1 MKKYLILFTALIAA
15 ASVFFLITPSAEA
28 QTQEGAQGIEKAN
41 QYFKDRLYSKAVE
54 AYKPFLNSKSGNLKY
69 EAELKTV
76 LSYYYQGKF
85 DTALNQL
92 YSYKLPKDNLWK
104 ARYYLIR
111 YNLLKGSPYIPARY
125 QESSEDVTKFTEE
138 QKEEATKE
146 TLLKLW
152 DMRKS
157 LADMPAEDSEEYLP
171 SEYPAAYG
179 WTGDSP
185 DVRIP
190 DSAKYTSL
198 FDKLISYMAD
208 NKLKSR
214 EELYE
219 EAYKIKGKDRATSAE
234 LWHIDR
240 VNLIETE
247 GSEGDITKA
256 GWMQYISGMTDNYK
270 ELYGVKKYIF
280 KAKETL
286 AKASAAYS
294 AAQTFNKFEMYED
307 AVKTLDYCISLDLNV
322 ITDQCKNFKQE
333 ITRPR
338 VSFGEGNKMTAAPN
352 KEYNLKVSTRNLEKF
367 YIHIFKINPS
377 KFKNSEYGRYNLNL
391 SKPSRTLGISVAYDK
406 KYAYY
411 TSNVVLPKETSGF
424 YAITLS
430 QDKEYKQTEHYGWD
444 NPLLMVNFTD
454 VAVAGTAYAKAKN
467 LEAKTSAGNFYNV
480 YSLDPKTGIAKA
492 GVKLEYGA
500 SKTAYTDKDGQTV
513 LAQGK
518 NRDLH
523 LFASK
528 NGNYALLNN
537 LYFYKNEQAKYILA
551 LNTDMAVYKAG
562 SPIKIQLTAAEF
574 KGAQGYVLTEG
585 KNVKLTV
592 RGPNYNTLAE
602 KNIKLDSMGSATYEY
617 KTDKTAMLGRY
628 EITARLDNA
637 YGSANVNIE
646 AFKTPEFEVKFLKNK
661 DALQFNKPIEAKGS
675 AKYYY
680 GLNTADAKVSY
691 EVIKTSFF
699 PFFWRGSRYYIDD
712 EVVKRGET
720 STDKNGDFK
729 ITFTPETKEELSKAL
744 PAKYIIS
751 ASVTDKAGNT
761 INSQTEY
768 IVSGKEKFFSADSNK
783 NFFRQATQNTLEVKM
798 MNINGELLAGKAAAR
813 LYTAKVLENFD
824 DHDCGEDYCA
834 DGFKKDKLARIDKVE
849 FTTKGPLHFAVPP
862 LKEGW
867 YMLEFTPEGENE
879 APEDASFAFMVVN
892 TEKPALSLPG
902 NHPAV
907 AEFKTYYPGEKA
919 LILVGSSKTKGNKY
933 IEVYKDQ
940 FLVSKHTLTQSG
952 TAIMQLPISKA
963 YQGGVSLRWF
973 SVYDYEMFDGHTDIT
988 VPYVNSKLNLELSA
1002 TEFSFPGAN
1011 KTVSLSVLDE
1021 DKNPVD
1027 ARALI
1032 TVYDKSLDYYRPHSL
1047 NTLQAYEKGYGYN
1060 PFVSS
1065 LEGGNYEAPM
1075 PMFYSAAA
1083 AGLER
1088 GVRNATV
1095 RSASVKKA
1103 ALAYDTADAVEESA
1117 LEEDKI
1123 AVAQTRGIDD
1133 AAAEN
1138 GADSLRSDFSPNAL
1152 WLPNLDVKNGF
1163 SEFTFTL
1170 PQSIGQW
1177 SILAAAFTKNVKT
1190 GKTDFSFV
1198 TRKDLMIS
1206 LEAPRFLRTGDEIEL
1221 QALVSNTTDKPISA
1235 EVNLTANYDCS
1246 EKAGACRV
1254 LEYPA
1259 QNVTVAAKSQSMVKW
1274 AFKAPQEGA
1283 DIMFSATAKSAA
1295 LSDGEIKTVA
1305 LLPSLQQLTSSRTVA
1320 LKKGVNKLFL
1330 GGVDQNA
1337 KIEAVHITV
1346 SPSLLMPVLNAMP
1359 LLVKANRTSA
1369 TYAANSYLP
1378 LAIFS
1383 KLYNDYPQLKE
1394 AAAKLPKR
1402 ESVMPAW
1409 SANEELLLNNVAQS
1423 PWYLLSKGFN
1433 KNQAVIDLFDAK
1445 LVEEQKAQAEKDLAR
1460 FQNGDGG
1467 YAWVK
1472 GGRSTIFITLNVL
1485 ESFAQAY
1492 RYGVKIDEKAAKKAL
1507 KYITSKFDSED
1518 STVGVYMAYVLTS
1531 FPKEWDAKAYQLAVK
1546 TMQEFEKHPL
1556 QTPLAYAYAAS
1567 VYKRLGNTEKA
1578 KLQIDRLFDMSTE
1591 SDITGIAWTLEDRTW
1606 QWFEDGITLHAA
1618 ALQALNEFDPQD
1630 ERINGLAKWL
1640 IFNEKAEAWG
1650 NPQSAA
1656 KAVYALMGIM
1666 INANALEQTKIFTTE
1681 WNGKTTKVTVQPYD
1695 INPSAL
1701 TLSAYGDEITPN
1713 VFKASINKAVLTMET
1728 PAKDFDDYATITAL
1742 FTTDTPLASSKDGLI
1757 AADKEYYLI
1766 KDGKARK
1773 IKEGEAL
1780 AAGDQV
1786 EVRLTLKSQSA
1797 FDFVVVSDP
1806 KPAAFEADELLSGWK
1821 YDGQLPRYEELKAN
1835 VTNFFLQ
1842 NLPRGAYE
1850 LKYTIRPTSAGTFTS
1865 GAATIQSM
1873 YMPEVSAHSAGF
1885 KVKVK

>member
-1 MKKYLILFTALIAA
+1 MKKYLILFTALIGAA
-15 ASVFFLITPSAEA
+15 AIFLMTPSVEA
-28 QTQEGAQGIEKAN
+28 QDGGAQGIEKAN
-41 QYFKDRLYSKAVE
+41 QYFKDRLYSKALE
-54 AYKPFLNSKSGNLKY
+54 AYKPFLNSKSENLKH

-76 LSYYYQGKF
+76 LSYYYQNKF
-85 DTALNQL
+85 DKALTQL
-92 YSYKLPKDNLWK
+92 YSYKIPKNNLWK
-104 ARYYLIR
+104 ARYYFTR
-111 YNLLKGSPYIPARY
+111 YNLLKNSPYMAARY
-125 QESSEDVTKFTEE
+125 QESSEDATKFTEE
-138 QKEEATKE
+138 QKEEAKKE

-157 LADMPAEDSEEYLP
+157 LADMSAESSEEYLP
-171 SEYPAAYG
+171 SDYTAAYG
-179 WTGDSP
+179 WNGGAP

-190 DSAKYTSL
+190 NSARYPSL
-198 FDKLISYMAD
+198 FDELISYMIQD
-208 NKLKSR
+208 DLKSG

-219 EAYKIKGKDRATSAE
+219 EAYKIKGKDRATAAE
-234 LWHIDR
+234 LWHIER
-240 VNLIETE
+240 INLIATE

-256 GWMQYISGMTDNYK
+256 GWMQYVAGMTDDYK
-270 ELYGVKKYIF
+270 QLYGVKKYIF
-280 KAKETL
+280 QAKETL
-286 AKASAAYS
+286 AKAAAAYDG
-294 AAQTFNKFEMYED
+294 AQIFNSLEMYEE

-322 ITDQCKNFKQE
+322 VTDQCKNLKQE
-333 ITRPR
+333 IMRPI
-338 VSFGEGNKMTAAPN
+338 VSFGEGNKTTAAPN
-352 KEYNLKVSTRNLEKF
+352 QEYNLRVSTRNLEKF
-367 YIHIFKINPS
+367 YIHIFKIDPS
-377 KFKNSEYGRYNLNL
+377 KLKNSNSNRYNLNL
-391 SKPSRTLGISVAYDK
+391 NKPSRTLGISVAYDK
-406 KYAYY
+406 KYSFY
-411 TSNVVLPKETSGF
+411 TSNVVLPKEASGF

-430 QDKEYKQTEHYGWD
+430 QTKEYKQTEHYAWD
-444 NPLLMVNFTD
+444 NSLLLVNFTD
-454 VAVAGTAYAKAKN
+454 TAVAATAYAKAKN
-467 LEAKTSAGNFYNV
+467 LEAKTSAGNFYNI
-480 YSLDPKTGIAKA
+480 YSFDPKTGLPKA
-492 GVKLEYGA
+492 GVKLEYGT

-513 LAQGK
+513 LAQDK
-518 NRDLH
+518 NRTLN

-528 NGNYALLNN
+528 NGNYALLNS
-537 LYFYKNEQAKYILA
+537 LYFNKNEQAKYILA

-574 KGAQGYVLTEG
+574 KGVQGYVLTEG
-585 KNVKLTV
+585 ETVKLTV
-592 RGPNYNTLAE
+592 RGPNYNKLEETTL
-602 KNIKLDSMGSATYEY
+602 KLDSMGSATYEY
-617 KTDKTAMLGRY
+617 KTAKDAMLGRY
-628 EITARLDNA
+628 EIIAKLGN
-637 YGSANVNIE
+637 YSGYANVNIE
-646 AFKTPEFEVKFLKNK
+646 AFKVPEFEVNFLENK
-661 DALQFNKPIEAKGS
+661 DAVQFGKPVEAKGKV
-675 AKYYY
+675 KYYY
-680 GLNTADAKVSY
+680 GLNTADAKVVY
-691 EVIKTSFF
+691 EVTKAPFY
-699 PFFWRGSRYYIDD
+699 PFFWRHEKDFFNS
-712 EVVKRGET
+712 EVIKRGET
-720 STDKNGDFK
+720 STDKNGNFK
-729 ITFTPETKEELSKAL
+729 IIFTPETKQEPSKAI
-744 PAKYIIS
+744 PVKYIVS

-761 INSQTEY
+761 INTETSY
-768 IVSGKEKFFSADSNK
+768 IVSSKEKFFEVKSNK
-783 NFFRQATQNTLEVKM
+783 NFYRRATQNTVEVKM
-798 MNINGELLAGKAAAR
+798 MNINGELLAGKAAVR
-813 LYTAKVLENFD
+813 LYTAMVPELFYS
-824 DHDCGEDYCA
+824 CGVDDYCT
-834 DGFKKDKLARIDKVE
+834 DGLKKDKLARIDKVE
-849 FTTKGPLHFAVPP
+849 FKAEEPLQFSIPP

-867 YMLEFTPEGENE
+867 YILEFTPEGQSE
-879 APEDASFAFMVVN
+879 ASEEDSFGFMVVN
-892 TEKPALSLPG
+892 TEKPAIYMPDNS
-902 NHPAV
+902 PAI

-919 LILVGSSKTKGNKY
+919 LILVGSSKTKGSKY
-933 IEVYKDQ
+933 IEIYKDQ

-973 SVYDYEMFDGHTDIT
+973 SVYDYEMFNGEMDIT
-988 VPYVNSKLNLELSA
+988 VPYVNSNLNLELSA

-1021 DKNPVD
+1021 NKAPVD

-1047 NTLQAYEKGYGYN
+1047 NTLQTHEKGYSYN
-1060 PFVSS
+1060 PFASS
-1065 LEGGNYEAPM
+1065 IEGVNFAVPM
-1075 PMFYSAAA
+1075 PMFYSSAAA
-1083 AGLER
+1083 DLER
-1088 GVRNATV
+1088 GVTRNALA
-1095 RSASVKKA
+1095 RSASLKKNA
-1103 ALAYDTADAVEESA
+1103 KVAHETAVSVEETA
-1117 LEEDKI
+1117 LDDETI
-1123 AVAQTRGIDD
+1123 ASPTSGIDSGSGKNGTD
-1133 AAAEN
+1133 A
-1138 GADSLRSDFSPNAL
+1138 LRSDFSPNAL

-1170 PQSIGQW
+1170 PQSIGKW
-1177 SILAAAFTKNVKT
+1177 NILAAAFTKNVKT
-1190 GKTDFSFV
+1190 GKTGFSFV

-1235 EVNLTANYDCS
+1235 EVSLTANYDCS
-1246 EKAGACRV
+1246 EKVGACQMI
-1254 LEYPA
+1254 EYPA
-1259 QNVTVAAKSQSMVKW
+1259 QNITIAAKSQNIVKW
-1274 AFKAPQEGA
+1274 QFKAPQEGA

-1295 LSDGEIKTVA
+1295 LSDGEIKTVP

-1337 KIEAVHITV
+1337 DIEAVHITV

-1409 SANEELLLNNVAQS
+1409 NANEELLLNDVAQS

-1433 KNQAVIDLFDAK
+1433 KKQAVIDLFDAK
-1445 LVEEQKAQAEKDLAR
+1445 VVEEQKAQAEKDLAR
-1460 FQNGDGG
+1460 FQNSDGG

-1472 GGRSTIFITLNVL
+1472 GGRSNIFITLNVL

-1492 RYGVKIDEKAAKKAL
+1492 RYGVKIDETTAKKAL
-1507 KYITSKFDSED
+1507 NYIASKFDLKD

-1531 FPKEWDAKAYQLAVK
+1531 FPKEWNAKAYQLAVK
-1546 TMQEFEKHPL
+1546 TMQEFEKQPL

-1591 SDITGIAWTLEDRTW
+1591 SDITGIAWTMEDRTW
-1606 QWFEDGITLHAA
+1606 QWFEDGITIHAA

-1650 NPQSAA
+1650 SPQSAA

-1695 INPSAL
+1695 VNPSGL
-1701 TLSAYGDEITPN
+1701 TLSAYAGEITPN

-1728 PAKDFDDYATITAL
+1728 PAQDFDDYATITAL

-1757 AADKEYYLI
+1757 TVNKEYYLI
-1766 KDGKARK
+1766 KDGKTSK
-1773 IKEGEAL
+1773 IKDGDAL

-1842 NLPRGAYE
+1842 NLPRGTYE
-1850 LKYTIRPTSAGTFTS
+1850 LKYTIRPTSAGAFTS
-1865 GAATIQSM
+1865 GAATVQSM
-1873 YMPEVSAHSAGF
+1873 YMPEVTAHSEGF

>member
-1 MKKYLILFTALIAA
+1 MKKYLIIFTALIAA

-28 QTQEGAQGIEKAN
+28 QTQEGVQGIEKAN
-41 QYFKDRLYSKAVE
+41 QYFKDRLYSKAIE
-54 AYKPFLNSKSGNLKY
+54 AYKPFLNSKNANLKH

-76 LSYYYQGKF
+76 LSYYRQGKF
-85 DTALNQL
+85 DTALTQL

-104 ARYYLIR
+104 ARYYFTR
-111 YNLLKGSPYIPARY
+111 YNLLKGSPYIAAEY
-125 QESSEDVTKFTEE
+125 QESSEDATKFTEE
-138 QKEEATKE
+138 QKEAAREE

-152 DMRKS
+152 DMRKN
-157 LADMPAEDSEEYLP
+157 LADMSTEDSEEYLP
-171 SEYPAAYG
+171 FEYHTDYVWLG
-179 WTGDSP
+179 ITP
-185 DVRIP
+185 DLTIP
-190 DSAKYTSL
+190 YSAKYASL
-198 FDKLISYMAD
+198 FDTLISYMA
-208 NKLKSR
+208 NNELKSL

-219 EAYKIKGKDRATSAE
+219 EAYKIKGKDRATAAE
-234 LWHIDR
+234 LWHINR
-240 VNLIETE
+240 INLIETE
-247 GSEGDITKA
+247 GSEGFVTKA
-256 GWMQYISGMTDNYK
+256 GWMQYIAGMTNDYK
-270 ELYGVKKYIF
+270 QLYGVKKYIF
-280 KAKETL
+280 QAKETL
-286 AKASAAYS
+286 AKAAAAYY
-294 AAQTFNKFEMYED
+294 AAQTFNMLEMYED

-322 ITDQCKNFKQE
+322 VTDQCKNLRQE
-333 ITRPR
+333 IMRPR
-338 VSFGEGNKMTAAPN
+338 VSFAEGNKTTTAPN
-352 KEYNLKVSTRNLEKF
+352 QEYNLKVSTRNLEKF
-367 YIHIFKINPS
+367 YIHIFKIDPS
-377 KFKNSEYGRYNLNL
+377 KFKNSDAARYNLNL

-424 YAITLS
+424 YAIALS
-430 QDKEYKQTEHYGWD
+430 QDKEYKQTEHYDWN
-444 NPLLMVNFTD
+444 NPILMVNFTD
-454 VAVAGTAYAKAKN
+454 IAVAGTAYAKAKN
-467 LEAKTSAGNFYNV
+467 LEAKTSAGNFYNI
-480 YSLDPKTGIAKA
+480 YSLDPKTGLPKP
-492 GVKLEYGA
+492 GVKLEYGS
-500 SKTAYTDKDGQTV
+500 SKNTYTDKDGQTV
-513 LAQGK
+513 LAQDK
-518 NRDLH
+518 NRGLN

-528 NGNYALLNN
+528 NGNYALLSN
-537 LYFYKNEQAKYILA
+537 LYFNKSEQSKYILA

-585 KNVKLTV
+585 KSVQLTV
-592 RGPNYNTLAE
+592 RGPNYNKLGETTL
-602 KNIKLDSMGSATYEY
+602 KLDSMGSATYEY
-617 KTDKTAMLGRY
+617 KTDKNAMLGRY
-628 EITARLDNA
+628 EIIAKLDNH
-637 YGSANVNIE
+637 YGHANVNIE
-646 AFKTPEFEVKFLKNK
+646 AFKTPEFEVSFQKNK
-661 DALQFNKPIEAKGS
+661 DAVQFGKTIEAKGN

-680 GLNTADAKVSY
+680 GLNTADAKVVY
-691 EVIKTSFF
+691 DVTKTAFY
-699 PFFWRGSRYYIDD
+699 PFFWRGSRRYIDD
-712 EVVKRGET
+712 EVVKHGET
-720 STDKNGDFK
+720 STDKNGNFK
-729 ITFTPETKEELSKAL
+729 IDFTPETKEELSKAL
-744 PAKYIIS
+744 PVKYIIS

-761 INSQTEY
+761 INARTEY

-783 NFFRQATQNTLEVKM
+783 NFFRQATQNTLDVKM
-798 MNINGELLAGKAAAR
+798 MNINGELLAGKATAR

-824 DHDCGEDYCA
+824 SCHFEDSCP
-834 DGFKKDKLARIDKVE
+834 DDFKKDKLARIDKVE
-849 FTTKGPLHFAVPP
+849 FKTEEPLHFALPP

-867 YMLEFTPEGENE
+867 YILEFTPEGASE
-879 APEDASFAFMVVN
+879 ASEDDAFAFMVVN
-892 TEKPALSLPG
+892 TEKPAIFLPERYST
-902 NHPAV
+902 V

-919 LILVGSSKTKGNKY
+919 LILVGSSKTKANKY

-952 TAIMQLPISKA
+952 PAIMQLPISKA
-963 YQGGVSLRWF
+963 YQGDVTLRWF
-973 SVYDYEMFDGHTDIT
+973 SVYDYEMFDGEIDIT
-988 VPYVNSKLNLELSA
+988 VPYVNSKLNLELST

-1011 KTVSLSVLDE
+1011 KNVSLSVLDE
-1021 DKNPVD
+1021 DKKPVD

-1047 NTLQAYEKGYGYN
+1047 NTLQPYEKGYNYN

-1065 LEGGNYEAPM
+1065 LGGGYFAEPM
-1075 PMFYSAAA
+1075 PIFYSAATA
-1083 AGLER
+1083 PVVR
-1088 GVRNATV
+1088 GVKNAAV
-1095 RSASVKKA
+1095 RSASLKKE
-1103 ALAYDTADAVEESA
+1103 ALTYDTADAVEESSF
-1117 LEEDKI
+1117 EEDE
-1123 AVAQTRGIDD
+1123 AVAAPARGIGGG
-1133 AAAEN
+1133 AAEN
-1138 GADSLRSDFSPNAL
+1138 GANALRSDFSPNAL

-1170 PQSIGQW
+1170 PQSIGTW

-1246 EKAGACRV
+1246 EKAGACQLV
-1254 LEYPA
+1254 EYPA
-1259 QNVTVAAKSQSMVKW
+1259 QNVTVAAKSQNIVKW
-1274 AFKAPQEGA
+1274 AFKAPQEGT

-1305 LLPSLQQLTSSRTVA
+1305 LLPSLQQLTSSRTVT

-1359 LLVKANRTSA
+1359 LLVKSNRTSA

-1383 KLYNDYPQLKE
+1383 KLYNDYPQIKE

-1409 SANEELLLNNVAQS
+1409 SANEELLLNDVAQS

-1433 KNQAVIDLFDAK
+1433 KKQAVIDLFDAK

-1460 FQNGDGG
+1460 FQNSDGG

-1492 RYGVKIDEKAAKKAL
+1492 RYGVKIDEKTAKKAL
-1507 KYITSKFDSED
+1507 NYITSRFDSKD
-1518 STVGVYMAYVLTS
+1518 STVGVYMAYVLTA
-1531 FPKEWDAKAYQLAVK
+1531 FPKEWNAKAYQLAVK
-1546 TMQEFEKHPL
+1546 TMQEFEKRPL

-1567 VYKRLGNTEKA
+1567 VYKRLGDTEKA

-1666 INANALEQTKIFTTE
+1666 INADALEQTKIFTTE

-1695 INPSAL
+1695 VNPSGL

>member
-1 MKKYLILFTALIAA
+1 MNKYLVLFTALIAA
-15 ASVFFLITPSAEA
+15 AVFFVLTPSAEA

-41 QYFKDRLYSKAVE
+41 QYFKDRLYSKAAE
-54 AYKPFLNSKSGNLKY
+54 AYKPFLNSKNGNLKY

-104 ARYYLIR
+104 ARYYFIR
-111 YNLLKGSPYIPARY
+111 YNLLGETPYIAPRY
-125 QESSEDVTKFTEE
+125 QETAKDATKFTEE
-138 QKEEATKE
+138 QKNEVRKE

-157 LADMPAEDSEEYLP
+157 LADMQAEDSEEYLP

-185 DVRIP
+185 DLRIP

-198 FDKLISYMAD
+198 FDKLILYMAIND
-208 NKLKSR
+208 MKSR

-247 GSEGDITKA
+247 GSEGDITNA
-256 GWMQYISGMTDNYK
+256 GWMQYIAGMTDNYK
-270 ELYGVKKYIF
+270 ELYGVKEYIF
-280 KAKETL
+280 QAQETL
-286 AKASAAYS
+286 AKAAAAYN

-338 VSFGEGNKMTAAPN
+338 VSFGEENKMTAAPN

-367 YIHIFKINPS
+367 YIHIFKIDPS
-377 KFKNSEYGRYNLNL
+377 KFKNSEHGRYNLNL

-411 TSNVVLPKETSGF
+411 TSNVVLPKEKSGC

-430 QDKEYKQTEHYGWD
+430 QDKEYKQTEHYAWD
-444 NPLLMVNFTD
+444 NPLLLVNLTD
-454 VAVAGTAYAKAKN
+454 IAVAGTAYAKAKN

-500 SKTAYTDKDGQTV
+500 AKTAYTDKDGQTV
-513 LAQGK
+513 LAHEEDK
-518 NRDLH
+518 VLH

-528 NGNYALLNN
+528 NGNYALLNDLHFN
-537 LYFYKNEQAKYILA
+537 KNEQAKYILA

-562 SPIKIQLTAAEF
+562 SPIRIQLTAAEF

-602 KNIKLDSMGSATYEY
+602 TTLKLDSMGSATYEY
-617 KTDKTAMLGRY
+617 KTDKNALLGRY

-637 YGSANVNIE
+637 YGSANINIE
-646 AFKTPEFEVKFLKNK
+646 AFKAPEFEVKFLKNK
-661 DALQFNKPIEAKGS
+661 DALQFNKPIEAKGN

-691 EVIKTSFF
+691 DVIKTSFF
-699 PFFWRGSRYYIDD
+699 PFFWRGSKYYVDD

-824 DHDCGEDYCA
+824 DYDCSDNYCA

-849 FTTKGPLHFAVPP
+849 FTTEGPLHFAVPP

-919 LILVGSSKTKGNKY
+919 LILIGSSKTKGNKY

-952 TAIMQLPISKA
+952 PAIMQLPISKA

-973 SVYDYEMFDGHTDIT
+973 SVYDYEMFDGQTDIT

-1011 KTVSLSVLDE
+1011 KTISLSVIDE

-1027 ARALI
+1027 AKALI

-1060 PFVSS
+1060 PFASS
-1065 LEGGNYEAPM
+1065 LEGGSFAASM
-1075 PMFYSAAA
+1075 LMFYSAAA

-1103 ALAYDTADAVEESA
+1103 ALAYDAADAVEESA
-1117 LEEDKI
+1117 LEDYEI
-1123 AVAQTRGIDD
+1123 AVAQTREIDD

-1177 SILAAAFTKNVKT
+1177 NILAAAFTKNVKT

-1221 QALVSNTTDKPISA
+1221 QALVSNTTDRPITA

-1246 EKAGACRV
+1246 EEAGACKAV
-1254 LEYPA
+1254 EYPA
-1259 QNVTVAAKSQSMVKW
+1259 QNLTVAAKSQSIVKW

-1330 GGVDQNA
+1330 GGVDKNA

-1402 ESVMPAW
+1402 ESVIPAW
-1409 SANEELLLNNVAQS
+1409 SANEELLLNDVAQS

-1433 KNQAVIDLFDAK
+1433 KEQAVIDLFDAQT
-1445 LVEEQKAQAEKDLAR
+1445 VEQQKAQAERDLAR

-1507 KYITSKFDSED
+1507 NYITSKFDSKD

-1681 WNGKTTKVTVQPYD
+1681 WNSKTTKVTVQPYD
-1695 INPSAL
+1695 VNPSGL

-1728 PAKDFDDYATITAL
+1728 PAQDFDDYATITAL
-1742 FTTDTPLASSKDGLI
+1742 FTTDTPLASSKEGLI
-1757 AADKEYYLI
+1757 TADKEYYLI

-1797 FDFVVVSDP
+1797 FDFVVLSDP

-1821 YDGQLPRYEELKAN
+1821 YDGQLPRYEELKSN

-1842 NLPRGAYE
+1842 NLPRGSYE

-1873 YMPEVSAHSAGF
+1873 YMPEVTAHSAGF

>member
-1 MKKYLILFTALIAA
+1 MKKYLILFTALIGAA
-15 ASVFFLITPSAEA
+15 AIFLMTPSVEA
-28 QTQEGAQGIEKAN
+28 QDGGAQGIEKAN
-41 QYFKDRLYSKAVE
+41 QYFKDRLYSKALE
-54 AYKPFLNSKSGNLKY
+54 AYKPFLNSKSENLKH

-76 LSYYYQGKF
+76 LSYYYQNKF
-85 DTALNQL
+85 DKALTQL
-92 YSYKLPKDNLWK
+92 YSYKIPKNNLWK
-104 ARYYLIR
+104 ARYYFTR
-111 YNLLKGSPYIPARY
+111 YNLLKNSPYMAARY
-125 QESSEDVTKFTEE
+125 QESSEDATKFTEE
-138 QKEEATKE
+138 QKEEAKKE

-157 LADMPAEDSEEYLP
+157 LADMSAESSEEYLT
-171 SEYPAAYG
+171 SDYTAAYG
-179 WTGDSP
+179 WNGGAP

-190 DSAKYTSL
+190 NSARYPSL
-198 FDKLISYMAD
+198 FDELISYMIQD
-208 NKLKSR
+208 DLKSG

-219 EAYKIKGKDRATSAE
+219 EAYKIKGKDRATAAE
-234 LWHIDR
+234 LWHIER
-240 VNLIETE
+240 INLIATE

-256 GWMQYISGMTDNYK
+256 GWMQYVAGMTDDYK
-270 ELYGVKKYIF
+270 QLYGVKKYIF
-280 KAKETL
+280 QAKETL
-286 AKASAAYS
+286 AKAAAAYDG
-294 AAQTFNKFEMYED
+294 AQIFNSLEMYEE

-322 ITDQCKNFKQE
+322 VTDQCKNLKQE
-333 ITRPR
+333 IMRPI
-338 VSFGEGNKMTAAPN
+338 VSFGEGNKTTAAPN
-352 KEYNLKVSTRNLEKF
+352 QEYNLRVSTRNLEKF
-367 YIHIFKINPS
+367 YIHIFKIDPS
-377 KFKNSEYGRYNLNL
+377 KLKNSNSNRYNLNL
-391 SKPSRTLGISVAYDK
+391 NKPSRTLGISVAYDK
-406 KYAYY
+406 KYSFY
-411 TSNVVLPKETSGF
+411 TSNVVLPKEASGF

-430 QDKEYKQTEHYGWD
+430 QTKEYKQTEHYAWD
-444 NPLLMVNFTD
+444 NSLLLVNFTD
-454 VAVAGTAYAKAKN
+454 TAVAATAYAKAKN
-467 LEAKTSAGNFYNV
+467 LEAKTSAGNFYNI
-480 YSLDPKTGIAKA
+480 YSFDPKTGLPKA
-492 GVKLEYGA
+492 GVKLEYGT

-513 LAQGK
+513 LAQDK
-518 NRDLH
+518 NRTLN

-537 LYFYKNEQAKYILA
+537 LYFNKNEQAKYILA

-574 KGAQGYVLTEG
+574 KGVQGYVLTEG
-585 KNVKLTV
+585 ETVKLTV
-592 RGPNYNTLAE
+592 RGPNYNKLEETTL
-602 KNIKLDSMGSATYEY
+602 KLDSMGSATYEY
-617 KTDKTAMLGRY
+617 KTAKDAMLGRY
-628 EITARLDNA
+628 EIIAKLGN
-637 YGSANVNIE
+637 YSGYANVNIE
-646 AFKTPEFEVKFLKNK
+646 AFKAPEFEVNFLENK
-661 DALQFNKPIEAKGS
+661 DAVQFGKPVEAKGKV
-675 AKYYY
+675 KYYY
-680 GLNTADAKVSY
+680 GLNTADAKVVY
-691 EVIKTSFF
+691 EVTKAPFY
-699 PFFWRGSRYYIDD
+699 PFFWRHEKDFFNS
-712 EVVKRGET
+712 EVIKRGET
-720 STDKNGDFK
+720 STDKNGNFK
-729 ITFTPETKEELSKAL
+729 IIFTPETKQETSKAI
-744 PAKYIIS
+744 PVKYIVS

-761 INSQTEY
+761 INTETSY
-768 IVSGKEKFFSADSNK
+768 IVSSKEKFFEVKSNK
-783 NFFRQATQNTLEVKM
+783 NFYRRATQNTVEVKM
-798 MNINGELLAGKAAAR
+798 MNINGELLAGKAAVR
-813 LYTAKVLENFD
+813 LYTARVPELFYS
-824 DHDCGEDYCA
+824 CGVDDYCT
-834 DGFKKDKLARIDKVE
+834 DGLKKDKLARIDKVE
-849 FTTKGPLHFAVPP
+849 FKAEEPLQFSIPP

-867 YMLEFTPEGENE
+867 YILEFTPEGQSE
-879 APEDASFAFMVVN
+879 ASEEDSFGFMVVN
-892 TEKPALSLPG
+892 TEKPAIYMPDNS
-902 NHPAV
+902 PAI

-919 LILVGSSKTKGNKY
+919 LILVGSSKTKGSKY
-933 IEVYKDQ
+933 IEIYKDQ

-973 SVYDYEMFDGHTDIT
+973 SVYDYEMFNGEMDIT
-988 VPYVNSKLNLELSA
+988 VPYVNSNLNLELSA

-1021 DKNPVD
+1021 NKAPVD

-1047 NTLQAYEKGYGYN
+1047 NTLQTHEKGYSYN
-1060 PFVSS
+1060 PFASS
-1065 LEGGNYEAPM
+1065 IEGVNFAVPM
-1075 PMFYSAAA
+1075 PMFYSSASAD
-1083 AGLER
+1083 LER
-1088 GVRNATV
+1088 GVTRNALA
-1095 RSASVKKA
+1095 RSASLKKNA
-1103 ALAYDTADAVEESA
+1103 KVAHETTVSVEETA
-1117 LEEDKI
+1117 LDDETI
-1123 AVAQTRGIDD
+1123 ASPTSGIDSGSGKNGTD
-1133 AAAEN
+1133 A
-1138 GADSLRSDFSPNAL
+1138 LRSDFSPNAL

-1170 PQSIGQW
+1170 PQSIGKW
-1177 SILAAAFTKNVKT
+1177 NILAAAFTKNVKT
-1190 GKTDFSFV
+1190 GKTGFSFV

-1235 EVNLTANYDCS
+1235 EVSLTANYDCS
-1246 EKAGACRV
+1246 EKVGACQMI
-1254 LEYPA
+1254 EYPA
-1259 QNVTVAAKSQSMVKW
+1259 QNITVAAKSQNIVKW
-1274 AFKAPQEGA
+1274 QFKAPQEGA

-1295 LSDGEIKTVA
+1295 LSDGEIKTVP

-1409 SANEELLLNNVAQS
+1409 NANEELLLNDVAQS

-1433 KNQAVIDLFDAK
+1433 KKQAVIDLFDAK
-1445 LVEEQKAQAEKDLAR
+1445 VVEEQKAQAEKDLAR
-1460 FQNGDGG
+1460 FQNSDGG

-1472 GGRSTIFITLNVL
+1472 GGRSNIFITLNVL

-1492 RYGVKIDEKAAKKAL
+1492 RYGVKIDETTAKKAL
-1507 KYITSKFDSED
+1507 NYIASKFDLKD

-1531 FPKEWDAKAYQLAVK
+1531 FPKEWNAKAYQLAVK
-1546 TMQEFEKHPL
+1546 TMQEFEKQPL

-1591 SDITGIAWTLEDRTW
+1591 SDITGIAWTMEDRTW
-1606 QWFEDGITLHAA
+1606 QWFEDGITIHAA

-1650 NPQSAA
+1650 SPQSAA

-1695 INPSAL
+1695 VNPSGL
-1701 TLSAYGDEITPN
+1701 TLSAYADEITPN

-1728 PAKDFDDYATITAL
+1728 PAQDFDDYATITAL

-1757 AADKEYYLI
+1757 TVNKEYYLI
-1766 KDGKARK
+1766 KDGKTSK
-1773 IKEGEAL
+1773 IKDGDAL

-1842 NLPRGAYE
+1842 NLPRGTYE
-1850 LKYTIRPTSAGTFTS
+1850 LKYTIRPTSAGAFTS
-1865 GAATIQSM
+1865 GAATLQSM
-1873 YMPEVSAHSAGF
+1873 YMPEVTAHSEGF